1 MQQTQYN
8 VNPNQDTVQQ
18 QLDDGQPPPYDG
30 QPPQDTVQPP
40 PDTVQPPPDTVQPP
54 PDTVQPPPDTV
65 QPPPDTVQ
73 QPPDTVQQP
82 PETVQQPPETV
93 QLPPDT
99 VQPPPDTVQPPPYDG
114 QPPPETVQPPPD
126 TVQQNPYDIDF
137 IEETELAQNGV
148 PSLQWSDSVDSEETT
163 RRKFVTELVMH
174 VIKKSQMKDAGD
186 PLMVS
191 YTKRLVQEILKGLEE
206 VSLED
211 LCSKSVAK
219 AVYSKLHSKLGK
231 NLRYLLLL
239 PDPGVIKAM
248 AKCFQLQILK
258 RIAKPCLWKCSREC
272 VLKVLSGVMGQAL
285 DRGAIMLKVDKICT
299 GHNADDVAEMFFYA
313 AAPPSPLSA
322 RVMGSSRAASP
333 SNTPMR
339 RRLIFLKPTTCLYPE
354 QAAPPDGDEAAEEEF
369 GKHLANDLPPSCSA
383 RRHKPEN
390 NNWRSS
396 EVSPSFSSR
405 NDTRLRREVDFHLQG
420 RSCVSLICSSQL
432 HF

>member
-18 QLDDGQPPPYDG
+18 QLYDGQPPPYDG
-30 QPPQDTVQPP
+30 QPPPETMQPP
-40 PDTVQPPPDTVQPP
+40 PE
-54 PDTVQPPPDTV
+54 
-65 QPPPDTVQ
+65 TVQ
-73 QPPDTVQQP
+73 QPPETEQQPPETVQQPPETEQQPPETVQQP

-93 QLPPDT
+93 QPPPET
-99 VQPPPDTVQPPPYDG
+99 VQQ
-114 QPPPETVQPPPD
+114 PPETVQPPPD

-137 IEETELAQNGV
+137 IEETELAQNSV
-148 PSLQWSDSVDSEETT
+148 QSLQWSDSVDSEETT
-163 RRKFVTELVMH
+163 RWKFVTELVMY

-339 RRLIFLKPTTCLYPE
+339 RRLIFTLTL
-354 QAAPPDGDEAAEEEF
+354 
-369 GKHLANDLPPSCSA
+369 
-383 RRHKPEN
+383 
-390 NNWRSS
+390 RSWT
-396 EVSPSFSSR
+396 PFY
-405 NDTRLRREVDFHLQG
+405 DTP
-420 RSCVSLICSSQL
+420 
-432 HF
+432 

>member
-30 QPPQDTVQPP
+30 QPPPETVQPPPETVQQPPDTVQPP

-65 QPPPDTVQ
+65 QPPPRQ
-73 QPPDTVQQP
+73 EPPRRAAAPRHSAAAPRNSAAAPRTCSRPRQCSATRHCAAATRHCASSRP
-82 PETVQQPPETV
+82 HH
-93 QLPPDT
+93 
-99 VQPPPDTVQPPPYDG
+99 DG

-148 PSLQWSDSVDSEETT
+148 PSLQLSDSVDSEETT

-258 RIAKPCLWKCSREC
+258 RIAKPCFWKCSREC
-272 VLKVLSGVMGQAL
+272 VLKVLSGVMGNVL
-285 DRGAIMLKVDKICT
+285 
-299 GHNADDVAEMFFYA
+299 
-313 AAPPSPLSA
+313 
-322 RVMGSSRAASP
+322 
-333 SNTPMR
+333 
-339 RRLIFLKPTTCLYPE
+339 
-354 QAAPPDGDEAAEEEF
+354 
-369 GKHLANDLPPSCSA
+369 
-383 RRHKPEN
+383 
-390 NNWRSS
+390 
-396 EVSPSFSSR
+396 
-405 NDTRLRREVDFHLQG
+405 LRRCTAI
-420 RSCVSLICSSQL
+420 STVSEGDGVEPRCKPLKYAHEKEIDLDAYFEKLDYFLRYAINCK
-432 HF
+432 